1 MQVISVVIAVF
12 SLLGAADRIIGNKF
26 GIGKEFEKGFYM
38 LGDLTFAML
47 GMLIIAPVI
56 SEGLKGVL
64 SYLPV
69 EPSLVMSTIFSSDNG
84 GAFLAKDV
92 ALDPKLG
99 YFNGLVVASM
109 LGNTV
114 SFTIPFALSAVDKQ
128 HHRPVLLGMLCGI
141 VTIPVGC
148 AVGGL
153 ICGISLV
160 SLAWNLLPLLIFS
173 AVIAFGLA
181 LFPDAC
187 VKVFGFIGTLIKII
201 ITFGIAVGVVRLLT
215 GFEIIP
221 GTTPLLESAG
231 IIFNA
236 AVVMTGAFP
245 IIYILSKVLAKPLAF
260 MGKRMKVNETS
271 VTGLVGTLATSI
283 TTFDMVKDMDT
294 KGIIINSAFAISA
307 AFVFTDHMA
316 FAMSFNGEYLGAV
329 IAGKL
334 ISGICAV
341 LVAQIV
347 YKSMY
352 KNTANNN

>member
-1 MQVISVVIAVF
+1 MQVISIVIAIF
-12 SLLGAADRIIGNKF
+12 SLLGAADRILGNKF

-38 LGDLTFAML
+38 LGDLTLTML
-47 GMLIIAPVI
+47 GILVIAPVI

-64 SYLPV
+64 SYLPF
-69 EPSLVMSTIFSSDNG
+69 EPSLVMSTIFSCDNG
-84 GAFLAKDV
+84 GAFLARDV

-109 LGNTV
+109 MGNTV
-114 SFTIPFALSAVDKQ
+114 SFTIPFAISVVNKQ

-148 AVGGL
+148 AVAGL
-153 ICGISLV
+153 ICGIPVISLV
-160 SLAWNLLPLLIFS
+160 WNLLPLIIFS

-181 LFPDAC
+181 KFPDAC
-187 VKVFGFIGTLIKII
+187 VKIFGFIGTFIKII
-201 ITFGIAVGVVRLLT
+201 ITFGIAVGVVKFLT
-215 GFEIIP
+215 GFEIIK

-245 IIYILSKVLAKPLAF
+245 IIYILSKVLSKPLAL
-260 MGKRMKVNETS
+260 MGKCMKVNDTS

-283 TTFDMVKDMDT
+283 TTFDMVKNMDT
-294 KGIIINSAFAISA
+294 KGIILNSAFAISA

-316 FAMSFNGEYLGAV
+316 FTMSFNGEYIGAL

-341 LVAQIV
+341 LVAQIL
-347 YKSMY
+347 YKKIYGKESV
-352 KNTANNN
+352 